1 MVISNRIAM
10 SVSGF
15 HQLASFKSQ
24 ARGIK
29 FYDVS
34 ASDLDVGR
42 TFHCQLEPSNE
53 YDSNCVAL
61 WVDSHSMIGHLAR
74 EAANY
79 LAPLLREGF
88 EASG

>member
-15 HQLASFKSQ
+15 YQPASFKSQ
-24 ARGIK
+24 ARGTK
-29 FYDVS
+29 FYDV
-34 ASDLDVGR
+34 SDLDVGR
-42 TFHCQLEPSNE
+42 TFHCQLEPSNK
-53 YDSNCVAL
+53 VAL
-61 WVDSHSMIGHLAR
+61 WVDSQSMLGHLAR